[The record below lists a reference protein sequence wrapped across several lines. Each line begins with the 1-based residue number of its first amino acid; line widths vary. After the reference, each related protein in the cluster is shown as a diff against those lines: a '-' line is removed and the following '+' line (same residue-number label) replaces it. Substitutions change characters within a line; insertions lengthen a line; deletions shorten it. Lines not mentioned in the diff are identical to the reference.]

1 MPYANAY
8 NKAVATRVQQINQ
21 RHINTENAIND
32 DAPPNDPVTSQV
44 EAMSLR
50 HPDIVGGS
58 GYAAATVGDLGYEP
72 TMGAEGS
79 AKPKRAS
86 KKKGEGI
93 AAAGMGAGL
102 AAAGLAA
109 AGAADTK
116 EGGAL
121 LTLQD
126 IDKMHGQ
133 PPLQVSGTIAVQA
146 KAHNAALMLAE
157 KPTDAISG
165 GALGS
170 GARKKRNDLVKEIMK
185 SKGLSLPEASK
196 HIKANN
202 LY

>member
-1 MPYANAY
+1 
-8 NKAVATRVQQINQ
+8 
-21 RHINTENAIND
+21 
-32 DAPPNDPVTSQV
+32 
-44 EAMSLR
+44 
-50 HPDIVGGS
+50 
-58 GYAAATVGDLGYEP
+58 
-72 TMGAEGS
+72 MGAEGS
-79 AKPKRAS
+79 AKPKRAR

-126 IDKMHGQ
+126 VDKMHGQ
-133 PPLQVSGTIAVQA
+133 PPLQVSANIAVQA
-146 KAHNAALMLAE
+146 KAHNAALILAE
-157 KPTDAISG
+157 KPTDGISGG
-165 GALGS
+165 GALGG